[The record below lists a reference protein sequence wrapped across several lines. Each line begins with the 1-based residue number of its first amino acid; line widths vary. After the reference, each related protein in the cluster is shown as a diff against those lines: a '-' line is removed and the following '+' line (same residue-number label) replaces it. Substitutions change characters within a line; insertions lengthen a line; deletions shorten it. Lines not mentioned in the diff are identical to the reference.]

1 MAECHNVTSVT
12 VDNAKSEGQCVLER
26 LRDVHRDLTA
36 IALDL
41 AAVKHSIGLS
51 PASPNEARAKLSSR
65 PPAGRVEPLEHPRPI
80 TQFFP
85 ALHRLADELE
95 VTTREL
101 ADSITGLA
109 RGF

>member
-12 VDNAKSEGQCVLER
+12 VDNPKSEGQRLLER
-26 LRDVHRDLTA
+26 LRDVHLDL
-36 IALDL
+36 IAVSQDL

-51 PASPNEARAKLSSR
+51 PRAPDKIRAKLG
-65 PPAGRVEPLEHPRPI
+65 PGRVDALEPPRPI

-85 ALHRLADELE
+85 ALHTLADELE
-95 VTTREL
+95 ASAREL
-101 ADSITGLA
+101 AGRVTDLS

>member
-12 VDNAKSEGQCVLER
+12 VDNLKSPGQALLER

-51 PASPNEARAKLSSR
+51 PASPDVMRAKVRAEQEKSI
-65 PPAGRVEPLEHPRPI
+65 EPPRPI

-85 ALHRLADELE
+85 ALIMLAEELE
-95 VTTREL
+95 ATTREL
-101 ADSITGLA
+101 AGGVKDLA
-109 RGF
+109 GGF